1 MTELTAYYKNLKRLK
16 KQAILLYLGLIAA
29 LMVLVSLFL
38 GAPFPHQETELFF
51 TYRVNGWFFDK
62 TWIMYLIIALS
73 ALLTFL
79 AEGVQSYRNV
89 NAFRAIL
96 YQDCDSEKL
105 LRLADE
111 GIRYVPYEFYR
122 SRRKA
127 ERVFRRQLCL
137 FERFY
142 AEALMACGQADAA
155 EHYLENDWKSPRNSS
170 VYKILSANAGSILA
184 YQAGDVGQFKQLS
197 AQGGKRLQ
205 QSVTCLARLDWLEGR
220 SSEAMERLKA
230 ANPRFPYEKVLF
242 AGMLADFLNQSGR
255 KEEAQEYEAYVLK
268 YGGTL
273 GVRQALL
280 KP

>member
-155 EHYLENDWKSPRNSS
+155 EH
-170 VYKILSANAGSILA
+170 
-184 YQAGDVGQFKQLS
+184 
-197 AQGGKRLQ
+197 
-205 QSVTCLARLDWLEGR
+205 
-220 SSEAMERLKA
+220 
-230 ANPRFPYEKVLF
+230 
-242 AGMLADFLNQSGR
+242 
-255 KEEAQEYEAYVLK
+255 
-268 YGGTL
+268 
-273 GVRQALL
+273 
-280 KP
+280 